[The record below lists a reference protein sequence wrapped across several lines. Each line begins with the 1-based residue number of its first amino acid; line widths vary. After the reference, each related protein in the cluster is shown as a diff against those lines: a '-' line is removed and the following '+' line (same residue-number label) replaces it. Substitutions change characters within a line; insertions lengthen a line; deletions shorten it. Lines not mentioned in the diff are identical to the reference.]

1 MEKQH
6 IHTVELIG
14 ISGAEPDRHGLH
26 ALSGC
31 HVAAASRRYWAIAR
45 NLGLEAIP
53 ITPVSEMLDQVE
65 DALEHGN
72 VAVLASGDPLFF
84 GIGKTIIERF
94 GPDCVNI
101 HPALSSMQHACAR
114 FKIPWDDME
123 FLSLHGRA
131 MEDVA
136 GTVLRNRKT
145 LIFTDHRNGP
155 DAIARL
161 LVLRLSCCRGAEC
174 PEITVHVAENLG
186 LPEERL
192 VSGTPEEIASCSF
205 APLNIM
211 MVIVGNATE
220 GQSSEA
226 QRPLLGLTED
236 EIAHWRGLI
245 TKDEIRA
252 VALHRLRL
260 PERGC
265 LWDVGAGSGSVSIE
279 AAGLSKRLCIYSIE
293 KDERQ
298 QLNIIKNIRK
308 FGYWNINLIKGEA
321 PAILLSL
328 PVPNRIFIG
337 GSGGKINEIIEIC
350 AERLV
355 RGGRMVLNAVQS
367 ETAQLAPEAMKQ
379 AGLTVFETRLWFERT
394 DTKGT
399 TRKFNP
405 ITVIT
410 GMK

>member
-1 MEKQH
+1 MKKQH

-14 ISGAEPDRHGLH
+14 ISDTEPDRHGLH

-45 NLGLEAIP
+45 KLGLEVIP
-53 ITPVSEMLDQVE
+53 IAPVSEMLNQVE
-65 DALEHGN
+65 KALEHGR

-84 GIGKTIIERF
+84 GIGRTIIDRF
-94 GPDCVNI
+94 GPDSVNI
-101 HPALSSMQHACAR
+101 YPALSSMQHACAR

-136 GTVLRNRKT
+136 GTILRNRKT
-145 LIFTDHRNGP
+145 LIFTDHRNSP
-155 DAIARL
+155 DSIARL
-161 LVLRLSCCRGAEC
+161 LVLRLSCCLSTEC

-211 MVIVGNATE
+211 MVILNPAPE
-220 GQSSEA
+220 GQASET

-245 TKDEIRA
+245 TKDEVRA
-252 VALHRLRL
+252 VTLHRLRL

-279 AAGLSKRLCIYSIE
+279 AAGLAKGLCIYSIE
-293 KDERQ
+293 KDEKQ
-298 QLNIIKNIRK
+298 QYNIIKNIKK

-328 PVPNRIFIG
+328 PAPHRIFIG
-337 GSGGKINEIIEIC
+337 GSGGRIDEIIEVC

-355 RGGRMVLNAVQS
+355 KGGRMVLNAVLS
-367 ETAQLAPEAMKQ
+367 ETAQLAPKAMKQ

-394 DTKGT
+394 DTEDT
-399 TRKFNP
+399 IRKFNP
-405 ITVIT
+405 ITIIT